1 MFLKLMVLLVGV
13 PLAELYLLFK
23 MHGFWQSYTDT
34 ASALGITFASIII
47 TGMIGA
53 ALARQQGF
61 KIYKALWNKA
71 NAGEIPKNEMIEGVM
86 ILMGGALLLTPGYI
100 TDFLGFS
107 LIIPWTRRFYRGR
120 VTKWYE
126 KRYTTRR
133 AGVGGFA
140 GGFQGDGFRR
150 GPDGV
155 YETTARV
162 EPDGKLSDDR

>member
-1 MFLKLMVLLVGV
+1 MATARAQKLAGLED
-13 PLAELYLLFK
+13 AELAAILNEETMGLFGPPAMGGIMSVTGYEETGPTK
-23 MHGFWQSYTDT
+23 VGFWMCDMSTGLHAAFAI
-34 ASALGITFASIII
+34 AS
-47 TGMIGA
+47 
-53 ALARQQGF
+53 
-61 KIYKALWNKA
+61 
-71 NAGEIPKNEMIEGVM
+71 
-86 ILMGGALLLTPGYI
+86 ALLLTPGYI

-133 AGVGGFA
+133 ANVGGFA
-140 GGFQGDGFRR
+140 GGGFQGDGFRR